1 MAFSMDNIVID
12 RIQMATAEDNAG
24 NILYTITQLADATI
38 DITAES
44 KDAVDA
50 QGTLIKRFYTGK
62 QGTFTANNAI
72 IDFNI
77 LASSTGSAK
86 QVASA
91 GAAIVMPRIMTVDKT
106 TESVTLSGMKEGTV
120 HVEGVAANGTRV
132 ESYTKDTAAGDK
144 KFAISDTTLTLPT
157 STNEKVATFLI
168 KYDRDVQSG
177 VKIVN
182 KADEYPSTVK
192 LTLKALAVD
201 PCESDTLRACYIVLP
216 SFQVSP
222 ETSLSLTTDAQLEYK
237 GDLQQSYCST
247 EKTLYEIYFAEDDTE

>member
-1 MAFSMDNIVID
+1 MAFSMDNIVFD
-12 RIQMATAEDNAG
+12 RIQMAVAEDNAG

-77 LASSTGSAK
+77 LASSTGSPK
-86 QVASA
+86 QVATT
-91 GAAIVMPRIMTVDKT
+91 GTKIVMPRIVTCPKGTETMTLT
-106 TESVTLSGMKEGTV
+106 GLKEGTV

-132 ESYTKDTAAGDK
+132 ESYTMDVTAGED
-144 KFAISDTTLTLPT
+144 KFAVADTTLTLPT
-157 STNEKVATFLI
+157 TVDEKVTTFLI
-168 KYDRDVQSG
+168 KYDRDVTSG

-182 KADEYPSTVK
+182 RADEYPSTVK

-201 PCESDTLRACYIVLP
+201 PCEPDTVRACYIVLP

-237 GDLQQSYCST
+237 GDLQQSYCGS
-247 EKTLYEIYFAEDDTE
+247 EKTLYEIYFAEEDAE